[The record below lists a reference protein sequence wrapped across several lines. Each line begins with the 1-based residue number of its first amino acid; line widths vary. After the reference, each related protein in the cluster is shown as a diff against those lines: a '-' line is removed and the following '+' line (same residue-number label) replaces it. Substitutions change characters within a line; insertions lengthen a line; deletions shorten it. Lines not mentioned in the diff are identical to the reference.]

1 MSVSLSM
8 MPPSNQALSAGMV
21 WILGGVFRMG
31 LGHHYPEE
39 APAHRVAVGGFWMDA
54 GSGAEFLRAQEIVGS
69 AWDRHPGVTN
79 TAPDAGMLTCI
90 NADMATRDIRAI
102 QGRR

>member
-1 MSVSLSM
+1 
-8 MPPSNQALSAGMV
+8 
-21 WILGGVFRMG
+21 
-31 LGHHYPEE
+31 
-39 APAHRVAVGGFWMDA
+39 MDA